1 MSTGQTVADLVHK
14 QWDRHAQKMLFH
26 FFPAPEDAFA
36 EPTNMMSSPLRCPIF
51 IPLQVSSIPEQAVKY
66 WLLKFFFIIKIFS

>member
-14 QWDRHAQKMLFH
+14 QWDRHALKMLFH

-36 EPTNMMSSPLRCPIF
+36 EPTNMLSSPLRCPIF
-51 IPLQVSSIPEQAVKY
+51 ISLNVESIPENKVNHV
-66 WLLKFFFIIKIFS
+66 